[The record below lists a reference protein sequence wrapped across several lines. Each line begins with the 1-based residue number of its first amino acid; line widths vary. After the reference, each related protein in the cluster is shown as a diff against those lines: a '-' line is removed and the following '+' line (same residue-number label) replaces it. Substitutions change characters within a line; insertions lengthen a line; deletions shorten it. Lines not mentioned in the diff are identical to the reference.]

1 MPLKISVNPRRCRS
15 CELTPSMGRGT
26 HSWLE
31 RQPAPEVNLKIAT
44 SKLHADPGIPRKSSV
59 IQTYTTSSNIRL
71 RQYLHIRSANEE
83 MSLARSKLW
92 PPVKI
97 VVFWWMI
104 LSLYQC
110 QKKQGES
117 GWRTDQIVATKI
129 NRSAFL
135 AWYAL
140 SKFRPILQQPD
151 HHKGTLI
158 MTTRV
163 EKERFNKGKMDSK
176 KNAIV
181 AILIALMMTL
191 LLWYILNSQIYHI
204 WKKG

>member
-1 MPLKISVNPRRCRS
+1 
-15 CELTPSMGRGT
+15 
-26 HSWLE
+26 
-31 RQPAPEVNLKIAT
+31 
-44 SKLHADPGIPRKSSV
+44 
-59 IQTYTTSSNIRL
+59 
-71 RQYLHIRSANEE
+71 
-83 MSLARSKLW
+83 
-92 PPVKI
+92 
-97 VVFWWMI
+97 MI

-163 EKERFNKGKMDSK
+163 EKERLSKGQNGFQKECNSSYSSSSDDDTTTMVRFELSDLPHLK
-176 KNAIV
+176 EG
-181 AILIALMMTL
+181 IATIPSLV
-191 LLWYILNSQIYHI
+191 Y
-204 WKKG
+204 